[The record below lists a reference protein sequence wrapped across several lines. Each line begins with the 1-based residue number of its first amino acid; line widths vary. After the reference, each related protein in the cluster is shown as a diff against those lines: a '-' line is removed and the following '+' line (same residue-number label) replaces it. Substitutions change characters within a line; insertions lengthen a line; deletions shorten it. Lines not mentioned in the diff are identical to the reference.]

1 MSAMK
6 RPWPVLFLCC
16 ILAFNAS
23 GLAFGLGAIF
33 TDIMDTFR
41 ASRASAAL
49 VQSLCGGIGF
59 GAGVYLPFYLLSYT
73 FVHFSSYYFF
83 FVFLFFF
90 ELVLCCGRFRSSN
103 ASPVP
108 PVVYLSCLPGTCRD
122 MYCTRMPFGK
132 SHFIRW
138 GSRKTALSLRM
149 SASPSPSSLHPPS
162 VGVTLCD

>member
-1 MSAMK
+1 MK

-23 GLAFGLGAIF
+23 GLAFGLGTIF

-73 FVHFSSYYFF
+73 FINFPPSPTSLFYFLISTLLWSFSKFKCQSCAPCGLFVMPPRYMQGYVLHPYAFWQVPFHNMGKQENSSVSSY
-83 FVFLFFF
+83 V
-90 ELVLCCGRFRSSN
+90 S
-103 ASPVP
+103 
-108 PVVYLSCLPGTCRD
+108 
-122 MYCTRMPFGK
+122 
-132 SHFIRW
+132 
-138 GSRKTALSLRM
+138 
-149 SASPSPSSLHPPS
+149 
-162 VGVTLCD
+162 

>member
-1 MSAMK
+1 MSVMK

-73 FVHFSSYYFF
+73 FINFPPSPTSVFF
-83 FVFLFFF
+83 FFFF
-90 ELVLCCGRFRSSN
+90 F
-103 ASPVP
+103 
-108 PVVYLSCLPGTCRD
+108 
-122 MYCTRMPFGK
+122 
-132 SHFIRW
+132 
-138 GSRKTALSLRM
+138 
-149 SASPSPSSLHPPS
+149 
-162 VGVTLCD
+162 